1 LYVPSV
7 GISALIH
14 EIAKFGIWYFA
25 FQKDSF
31 EGPQAVRGFRA
42 SFISLQE

>member
-1 LYVPSV
+1 
-7 GISALIH
+7 LIDK
-14 EIAKFGIWYFA
+14 IAKIGIWYFA
-25 FQKDSF
+25 FQKDPF